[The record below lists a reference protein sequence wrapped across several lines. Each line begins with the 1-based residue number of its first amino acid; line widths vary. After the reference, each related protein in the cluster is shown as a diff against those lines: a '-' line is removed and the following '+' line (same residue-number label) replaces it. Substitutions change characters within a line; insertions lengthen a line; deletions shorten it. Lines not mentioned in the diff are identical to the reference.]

1 MRHLWP
7 LAACLS
13 VSAFSPWPSPAAAS
27 RVMPAAARRAPAA
40 SMGLRAFVKRKIL
53 CRKPRVL
60 LYVDPTNGDVYD
72 QRVELVREACA
83 AHQTQLVCV
92 WSRSFSRMLI
102 NRADT
107 DNEYAAEIR
116 STLAPE
122 EGEELAWAAE
132 HLRAGC
138 EVVGVISGSDAGMGT
153 SERLLD
159 ALGAPGRSNGRLSA
173 RRDKFEMHEALKVVG
188 LASARQCVASEWSVA
203 QAFLVTLPEPLAAV
217 LKPRRGSNSLRVGL
231 TNSELHARALF
242 TDILANPSSL
252 DDESDDASVLLQE
265 FLGGAEAEEWV
276 VDTISR
282 DGEHRVATLWR
293 YDKGEAN
300 GAPFVYF
307 GQEPM
312 GSGSAQAQRIAAYAC
327 AVLDALAWRWG
338 PAHLEVMWMG
348 ESRGPVLV
356 EANMGRWDSSD
367 TKLITDVCFG
377 GNVYDAAFAA
387 LLDPSG
393 DAWARVPT
401 MPPAQLPC
409 AGQLV
414 ELVSHVSG
422 PLVRDRH
429 AEAIDAMESV
439 MRVAL
444 KYKEGEVVRRTI
456 DLSTFAGEV
465 ILAHADPAVVAA
477 DYAALRALQPT
488 LFEVDETTGDTASD
502 GGVQGSAVGA
512 ADDEAA
518 HLSLIQDAIE
528 SATLLAAETARLASS
543 AAARGAAAAM
553 SAGQAPAA
561 LSVRFPLVETE
572 VGTLSLRVAPD
583 CVAASR
589 FGDAPTSEAARDTES
604 SNLATSRALR
614 LGSQLLRAVRTAKN
628 EKIAV
633 AHLEELLLS
642 PADPARSNPQSTL

>member
-1 MRHLWP
+1 M
-7 LAACLS
+7 
-13 VSAFSPWPSPAAAS
+13 
-27 RVMPAAARRAPAA
+27 
-40 SMGLRAFVKRKIL
+40 
-53 CRKPRVL
+53 
-60 LYVDPTNGDVYD
+60 
-72 QRVELVREACA
+72 
-83 AHQTQLVCV
+83 
-92 WSRSFSRMLI
+92 
-102 NRADT
+102 
-107 DNEYAAEIR
+107 
-116 STLAPE
+116 
-122 EGEELAWAAE
+122 
-132 HLRAGC
+132 
-138 EVVGVISGSDAGMGT
+138 
-153 SERLLD
+153 
-159 ALGAPGRSNGRLSA
+159 
-173 RRDKFEMHEALKVVG
+173 
-188 LASARQCVASEWSVA
+188 
-203 QAFLVTLPEPLAAV
+203 
-217 LKPRRGSNSLRVGL
+217 
-231 TNSELHARALF
+231 
-242 TDILANPSSL
+242 
-252 DDESDDASVLLQE
+252 
-265 FLGGAEAEEWV
+265 
-276 VDTISR
+276 
-282 DGEHRVATLWR
+282 
-293 YDKGEAN
+293 
-300 GAPFVYF
+300 
-307 GQEPM
+307 
-312 GSGSAQAQRIAAYAC
+312 
-327 AVLDALAWRWG
+327 
-338 PAHLEVMWMG
+338 
-348 ESRGPVLV
+348 
-356 EANMGRWDSSD
+356 
-367 TKLITDVCFG
+367 
-377 GNVYDAAFAA
+377 
-387 LLDPSG
+387 
-393 DAWARVPT
+393 
-401 MPPAQLPC
+401 
-409 AGQLV
+409 
-414 ELVSHVSG
+414 SHVSG

-561 LSVRFPLVETE
+561 LSVRFPLVEAE

-633 AHLEELLLS
+633 AHLEELLLC